1 MMGPDR
7 EAVRKTPRYSNMK
20 AMSNFGSSRSC
31 RAACVLAAFSAF
43 SAAPAQDY
51 PSRPV
56 RVVVPSAPGGGFD
69 LVGRVLA
76 QKLGEQ
82 TGQAFVVE
90 NRPGAGTLVGTQL
103 VARSVPDGYN
113 LVVGGLSN
121 IALNMG
127 LYREPGYDSL
137 ADFTCVG
144 LVVSHSYTLVAR
156 KDLPLASLAEVIAFA
171 RANPGK
177 LNIGTSGPGTGQ
189 YIGAAI
195 IAALTGV
202 DIVKVPYKGAQPVYQ
217 DLLAGRVDLFY
228 DNTTTTRPY
237 VESGQVKARA
247 DHAAASHAHRNRRGR
262 AGNGDLVRPVRAG
275 AHAARNRRA
284 PARRGGPRHALDR
297 SAFAPRDGQRQEPA
311 HRARRDRGVRARG
324 GGQMDGAASQGGH
337 RARVSACPGRDD
349 HDLVRRAIRG
359 FRRILRGFLQQGI
372 ALAAFPGRHR
382 GGNQGHPRDR
392 ADPHV
397 DQPALA
403 GRRRRSRRGVQR
415 PLLRPGGE
423 ARRRVADR
431 KALGD
436 LREGPHRPGRS
447 ECEDLARPGASGALS
462 GRLPPS
468 RLSADEERRPRE
480 PEPSD
485 RPRRGAREAGGRGES
500 VAGSAMNRGQTT
512 ISFSVNA

>member
-1 MMGPDR
+1 MSARKSLVAAAGGAAVALSTRAQATKARGRRTLRMVGPDR
-7 EAVRKTPRYSNMK
+7 EIVRKTPRYSNMK
-20 AMSNFGSSRSC
+20 AMSDFGSSRSC
-31 RAACVLAAFSAF
+31 RAACVLAAFSVF

-103 VARSVPDGYN
+103 AARSVPDGYN

-144 LVVSHSYTLVAR
+144 LVVSHSYTLIAR

-177 LNIGTSGPGTGQ
+177 LNIGTGGLGSGQ
-189 YIGAAI
+189 HIGAAI

-217 DLLAGRVDLFY
+217 DMLAGRVDLFY

-237 VESGQVKARA
+237 VESGQVKALAVSSRERA
-247 DHAAASHAHRNRRGR
+247 PTMPQLPTLIETGVVELEMETWF
-262 AGNGDLVRPVRAG
+262 GLF
-275 AHAARNRRA
+275 A
-284 PARRGGPRHALDR
+284 PARTSRAVIERLRAEVDRATR
-297 SAFAPRDGQRQEPA
+297 SAE
-311 HRARRDRGVRARG
+311 V
-324 GGQMDGAASQGGH
+324 
-337 RARVSACPGRDD
+337 
-349 HDLVRRAIRG
+349 
-359 FRRILRGFLQQGI
+359 
-372 ALAAFPGRHR
+372 
-382 GGNQGHPRDR
+382 
-392 ADPHV
+392 
-397 DQPALA
+397 
-403 GRRRRSRRGVQR
+403 RSRLEMGSGRSLRVAPAETEAFVRSEVAKWTG
-415 PLLRPGGE
+415 LLR
-423 ARRRVADR
+423 
-431 KALGD
+431 KAGI
-436 LREGPHRPGRS
+436 
-447 ECEDLARPGASGALS
+447 
-462 GRLPPS
+462 
-468 RLSADEERRPRE
+468 E
-480 PEPSD
+480 PE
-485 RPRRGAREAGGRGES
+485 
-500 VAGSAMNRGQTT
+500 
-512 ISFSVNA
+512 